1 MGVRFATAALGLAL
15 AALVGKFG
23 EAAPGDQPPLV
34 YYAKLI
40 EAISQQTH
48 TTVLFPNPQSIFDGY
63 HIGFVNVAA
72 GNLSFKRRD
81 LVARVSAASTLAFT
95 RVYDSRIE
103 RDADFGPGWRLA
115 LAEELLID
123 GDVLIYIDR
132 AGARHRFAA
141 RDAGAYRANPPTP
154 RHARTQVSASPTRA
168 VVETADGTIRTFV
181 PDAAA
186 LGRYVITSVAA
197 ANGDEVRF
205 RYRQGRLSAVEAN
218 REPVF
223 DVGREASGRVAWV
236 RDGLGRTVRY
246 SYTASGKLQDVVDVG
261 GNAWRHEYGRSGLT
275 RAIGPNEQPYLMVR
289 YRNRKVSESRGAKRY
304 AFKYRQDRT
313 ETLDG
318 AGVAYTFHQTPSGIT
333 RALASDTG
341 SAWALTLDDENRVT
355 RLRAADDAHAF
366 WYDAEGRL
374 ERMRRSAPA
383 GDEDWALAYVGGRLV
398 RIVQPTGE
406 TTILYSEGRT
416 EVSTPK
422 TQHEFLTDARGVHQV
437 RFELVDGDVNI
448 KRSASLVFN
457 RHSDVAAILSG
468 DWGVRFARNSL
479 GQITKTKYGSWF
491 ESSYAYDDAG
501 NRTSVHFSRGGSD
514 RYGYDLAGNIQSVS
528 ARGTTGLIGEQ
539 SYRIGEMHRVTRV
552 TDAKTG
558 VSTTIDYD
566 ANGKPVAFESDL
578 DAVRAHYD
586 SRGRLTRLRSLRNG
600 SVLAIDRKMRRAGEA
615 DCVHERSP
623 AIRRLLTRSAF
634 EAEQPDYVV
643 VFFHEGSG
651 APHPIDP
658 LAAHVPHYADASTIL
673 DLVGAFFFD
682 DQATT
687 VANFEK
693 PSNPAFQPPEYR
705 AVGCDPSSA
714 LRLSS
719 PLRPA
724 LPSAAWAS
732 HWIWDYERFI
742 RSEAAEAGRPN
753 TPEP

>member
-15 AALVGKFG
+15 TALFG
-23 EAAPGDQPPLV
+23 RFAEAAPGDPPPLAEYV
-34 YYAKLI
+34 KLI

-48 TTVLFPNPQSIFDGY
+48 TTVHFPNPQSIFDGY
-63 HIGFVNVAA
+63 HLGFVNVAA

-81 LVARVSAASTLAFT
+81 LVVRVSAALTLAFA

-103 RDADFGPGWRLA
+103 RNADFGPGWRLA
-115 LAEELLID
+115 LAEELLVD
-123 GDVLIYIDR
+123 GNGLIYVDR
-132 AGARHRFAA
+132 AGARHRFAGG
-141 RDAGAYRANPPTP
+141 DAGAYRANPPTP
-154 RHARTQVSASPTRA
+154 RHARTQVSMSPNRVA
-168 VVETADGTIRTFV
+168 VKTADGTTRIFV
-181 PDAAA
+181 PDTAARN
-186 LGRYVITSVAA
+186 RYVIATFTA

-205 RYRQGRLSAVEAN
+205 RYRQGRLSSVEAN
-218 REPVF
+218 GDPLF

-236 RDGLGRTVRY
+236 RDDLGRTVRY
-246 SYTASGKLQDVVDVG
+246 SFTASGKLQDVIDVAG
-261 GNAWRHEYGRSGLT
+261 HAWRHEYGRSGLT
-275 RAIGPNEQPYLMVR
+275 RAIGPNEQPFLLVR
-289 YRNRKVSESRGAKRY
+289 YRDGKVSESRGARRY
-304 AFKYRQDRT
+304 SFKYRQDRT
-313 ETLDG
+313 ETHDG
-318 AGVAYTFHQTPSGIT
+318 VGVAYTFHQTPLGIT
-333 RALASDTG
+333 RALASDAG
-341 SAWALTLDDENRVT
+341 SAWALTLDDKNRVT
-355 RLRAADDAHAF
+355 RLRGGEDAYAF

-374 ERMRRSAPA
+374 EKMRRSAPA
-383 GDEDWALAYVGGRLV
+383 GDEDWALAYAGGRLV
-398 RIVQPTGE
+398 RMVGPAGE
-406 TTILYSEGRT
+406 TNISHDDGRA
-416 EVSTPK
+416 EVWTLNTK
-422 TQHEFLTDARGVHQV
+422 REFLADARGVHQV
-437 RFELVDGDVNI
+437 RFEHVDGDVDI

-457 RHSDVAAILSG
+457 RHGDVAAILSG

-479 GQITKTKYGSWF
+479 GQITRTKYGSWF
-491 ESSYAYDDAG
+491 ESAYAYDDVG
-501 NRTSVHFSRGGSD
+501 NRTSVHFGRGGSD
-514 RYGYDLAGNIQSVS
+514 RYAYDLAGNIQSVS

-566 ANGKPVAFESDL
+566 ANGNPVAFESDV

-586 SRGRLTRLRSLRNG
+586 RRGRLTRLRSLRNG
-600 SVLAIDRKMRRAGEA
+600 SVLVIDREMRRAGEV

-623 AIRRLLTRSAF
+623 AIRQLLTRSAF
-634 EAEQPDYVV
+634 EAEQPDYGV
-643 VFFHEGSG
+643 VFFDEGSG
-651 APHPIDP
+651 APHPLDP
-658 LAAHVPHYADASTIL
+658 LAAYVPHYADASTLL

-742 RSEAAEAGRPN
+742 RSEASEAGQP
-753 TPEP
+753 PE